1 MYKHIPIIISIACF
15 SVFIL
20 FGKEEAAPIHDLRIK
35 MQFEKKLTALKD
47 QNKTSQANDIASQL
61 SAENKCDADPLKPNT
76 KIINTAEIYKAA
88 KNGVLCLGNIYKC
101 DKCPDWHGN
110 IAGGFVISS
119 DCLLYTSPSP
129 RDRTRSRMPS
139 SA

>member
-61 SAENKCDADPLKPNT
+61 ALKTNVMLTP
-76 KIINTAEIYKAA
+76 
-88 KNGVLCLGNIYKC
+88 
-101 DKCPDWHGN
+101 
-110 IAGGFVISS
+110 
-119 DCLLYTSPSP
+119 
-129 RDRTRSRMPS
+129 
-139 SA
+139 